1 MEELLRRLLNELSR
15 LGVDHGEIFD
25 SECRE
30 QMSRAVYD
38 AFLKGTPNA
47 EIGNNFGLH
56 SEQGNQAVRKALA
69 DYIVEAKA
77 KAIEL
82 GLIGFHARLSAFQ
95 NERVESENEGNYY
108 DDFFGYW
115 RAADFDENGTLLN
128 TK

>member
-1 MEELLRRLLNELSR
+1 MLPP
-15 LGVDHGEIFD
+15 
-25 SECRE
+25 
-30 QMSRAVYD
+30 
-38 AFLKGTPNA
+38 TPNA